1 MLTTM
6 PPTITGSTAS
16 EIRAFSPDLRNPA
29 KAPSTSFLL
38 AASSSLAVV
47 TTQTTSPR
55 CAAIKVPKED
65 TTALVKPSLLFS
77 ARASSRFLLRSLTL
91 RVLHTPEIPSSLM
104 WFLME
109 GSRRKEPR
117 RIRFHGGGN
126 ALQVLL
132 HSVQG

>member
-104 WFLME
+104 WFDGGVEEE
-109 GSRRKEPR
+109 GAKARVG
-117 RIRFHGGGN
+117 FHGG
-126 ALQVLL
+126 
-132 HSVQG
+132 